1 MAARRITGS
10 AASPDSLHVI
20 VKSAWVYTRAADAV
34 RIEVRDEVTRYR
46 LVVNGPGQR
55 WHAEVCADYL
65 EAIQSQLAHET
76 QLFAQGFVLEGFER

>member
-1 MAARRITGS
+1 M
-10 AASPDSLHVI
+10 
-20 VKSAWVYTRAADAV
+20 

-55 WHAEVCADYL
+55 WHAEVCVDYL
-65 EAIQSQLAHET
+65 EAIQSQLAHEA

>member
-1 MAARRITGS
+1 MSRLQLPRRR
-10 AASPDSLHVI
+10 PDSLHEMI
-20 VKSAWVYTRAADAV
+20 RSAWIYTRAADAV

-65 EAIQSQLAHET
+65 EAIQSQLAHEA
-76 QLFAQGFVLEGFER
+76 QLFAQGFILEGFER

>member
-1 MAARRITGS
+1 VRPVTASAR
-10 AASPDSLHVI
+10 SPDTFDVI
-20 VKSAWVYTRAADAV
+20 VRSAWWYVRSADAV

-65 EAIQSQLAHET
+65 EAIQSQLAHEA

>member
-1 MAARRITGS
+1 L
-10 AASPDSLHVI
+10 DVI
-20 VKSAWVYTRAADAV
+20 VRSAWLYTRARDAV

-65 EAIQSQLAHET
+65 EAIQSQLAHEA